1 MTYTLQMTELKKGGI
16 DTDILLT
23 EGESAFF
30 VWEWQWMDNEAESG
44 DDGSESETDITVVP
58 ETDPEEESEAE
69 EDGASCD
76 PPVFHTITFKCIGC
90 TRDTKYQQTLEAINE
105 LRHAGTNLEDISC
118 RIMPE
123 PENPQDAK
131 AITFQ
136 CFLSNDWQTI
146 GYVVREALDEVHLA
160 ISNHK
165 IASVR
170 LKWVKYIIYWKTP
183 AWYAG
188 IDIVRVGEWP
198 RHVLLSQSA
207 KL

>member
-1 MTYTLQMTELKKGGI
+1 
-16 DTDILLT
+16 
-23 EGESAFF
+23 
-30 VWEWQWMDNEAESG
+30 
-44 DDGSESETDITVVP
+44 
-58 ETDPEEESEAE
+58 
-69 EDGASCD
+69 
-76 PPVFHTITFKCIGC
+76 
-90 TRDTKYQQTLEAINE
+90 
-105 LRHAGTNLEDISC
+105 
-118 RIMPE
+118 MPE

-136 CFLSNDWQTI
+136 CFISNDWQTI

-198 RHVLLSQSA
+198 RHVLLSQSV
-207 KL
+207 KLCVPTYEIINKVHTIQLKKTVIESNSYAHKNGEAYLVEEAVQWEHCDIAF

>member
-1 MTYTLQMTELKKGGI
+1 MR
-16 DTDILLT
+16 
-23 EGESAFF
+23 
-30 VWEWQWMDNEAESG
+30 
-44 DDGSESETDITVVP
+44 P
-58 ETDPEEESEAE
+58 E

-76 PPVFHTITFKCIGC
+76 LPVFHTITFKCIGC
-90 TRDTKYQQTLEAINE
+90 TRDTKYQKTLEAINE
-105 LRHAGTNLEDISC
+105 LRHTGTNLEDISC
-118 RIMPE
+118 RIMSE
-123 PENPQDAK
+123 PENPQE

-136 CFLSNDWQTI
+136 CFISNDWQTI
-146 GYVVREALDEVHLA
+146 GYVVREALNEVHVA

-170 LKWVKYIIYWKTP
+170 LKWVKYTIYWKTP

-188 IDIVRVGEWP
+188 IDIVRVGKWP